1 MTRPPM
7 KKRQALLKLH
17 IAVLLAGATGLFGR
31 LISLQEIPLV
41 WYRILITTLL
51 LIPILAIGGRLQKIP
66 SRAALRIG
74 GAGMFL
80 GIHWVL
86 FYASIRASNVSIG
99 VLCYALIGFYTA
111 VLDPLVNRRRF
122 DWKELVFSAMTLLGL
137 LLIYSFDSR
146 YRVGI
151 AIGALSSLF
160 AAFFSMTTKK
170 LTGIYDYPSS
180 TFVLYEMIG
189 GLACLTVAL
198 PFFTVAPSFYNVASP
213 FFTVAPSF
221 FTGLTAAPAA
231 ASGVFPFSPEVA
243 SIPASTLFPS
253 SIAILVTPSSIAAVM
268 LPSLRDLGLLLVLA
282 GICTIGQYLLQFDA
296 LKEVSAFTVNLTYNL
311 EPIYSIIFAML
322 LFGEARELNFSFYL
336 GLAIIIA
343 AVLLQNLSV
352 RAKT

>member
-1 MTRPPM
+1 M

-17 IAVLLAGATGLFGR
+17 LAVLLAGATGLFGR
-31 LISLQEIPLV
+31 LLTLQEIPLV
-41 WYRILITTLL
+41 WYRILITTVL
-51 LIPILAIGGRLQKIP
+51 LIPILAFSGRLQKIP

-74 GAGMFL
+74 GAGIFL

-111 VLDPLVNRRRF
+111 VLDPLVNKKKF
-122 DWKELVFSAMTLLGL
+122 DWKELVFSALTLLGL

-160 AAFFSMTTKK
+160 AAFFSMATKK

-180 TFVLYEMIG
+180 TFVLYEMTG
-189 GLACLTVAL
+189 GLICLTIAL
-198 PFFTVAPSFYNVASP
+198 PFFLGAYAGTGPGAS
-213 FFTVAPSF
+213 ANM
-221 FTGLTAAPAA
+221 
-231 ASGVFPFSPEVA
+231 
-243 SIPASTLFPS
+243 I
-253 SIAILVTPSSIAAVM
+253 
-268 LPSLRDLGLLLVLA
+268 PSLRDLAFLLILA

-311 EPIYSIIFAML
+311 EPIYSIIFAMI

-336 GLAIIIA
+336 GLAIIIT
-343 AVLLQNLSV
+343 AVVLQNLTV
-352 RAKT
+352 RRT

>member
-1 MTRPPM
+1 M

-17 IAVLLAGATGLFGR
+17 LAVLLAGATGLFGR
-31 LISLQEIPLV
+31 LLTLQEIPLV
-41 WYRILITTLL
+41 WYRILITTVL
-51 LIPILAIGGRLQKIP
+51 LIPILAFSGRLQKIP

-74 GAGMFL
+74 GAGIFL

-111 VLDPLVNRRRF
+111 ILDPIVNKKRF
-122 DWKELVFSAMTLLGL
+122 DWKELVFSALTLLGL

-146 YRVGI
+146 YRAGI

-189 GLACLTVAL
+189 GFICLTIAL
-198 PFFTVAPSFYNVASP
+198 PFFLRAYAGTGPGAS
-213 FFTVAPSF
+213 AN
-221 FTGLTAAPAA
+221 
-231 ASGVFPFSPEVA
+231 
-243 SIPASTLFPS
+243 
-253 SIAILVTPSSIAAVM
+253 M
-268 LPSLRDLGLLLVLA
+268 LPSLRDLALLLVLA

-311 EPIYSIIFAML
+311 EPIYSIIFAMI

-336 GLAIIIA
+336 GLAIIIS
-343 AVLLQNLSV
+343 AVALQNLTV
-352 RAKT
+352 RRT

>member
-1 MTRPPM
+1 M

-111 VLDPLVNRRRF
+111 VLDPLVNRKRF
-122 DWKELVFSAMTLLGL
+122 DWKELVFSTMTLLGL

-189 GLACLTVAL
+189 GLVCLTIAL
-198 PFFTVAPSFYNVASP
+198 PFFLGAYAGAGLGAS
-213 FFTVAPSF
+213 AN
-221 FTGLTAAPAA
+221 
-231 ASGVFPFSPEVA
+231 
-243 SIPASTLFPS
+243 
-253 SIAILVTPSSIAAVM
+253 M
-268 LPSLRDLGLLLVLA
+268 LPSLRDLALLLVLA

-336 GLAIIIA
+336 GLAIIIS
-343 AVLLQNLSV
+343 AVVLQNLTV
-352 RAKT
+352 RRTSDASASTSRR